1 MRHCNHQ
8 SVGVIIKK
16 NEKMLLVDRKKFPYY
31 WASVAG
37 HIEDDE
43 LPNAAAR
50 REVKEEVG
58 LKIRGLVP
66 LLNKKRFNNPCHRG
80 STFHYWWV
88 YLADCTGKVRIR
100 EKEVKRFGWFTKE
113 EIKQMIAKKK
123 IEPVWVKI
131 FQKTKAFK

>member
-8 SVGVIIKK
+8 SVGIIIKK

-31 WASVAG
+31 WASLAG

-50 REVKEEVG
+50 REVKEEVV

-100 EKEVKRFGWFTKE
+100 KKEVKRFGWFTKE